1 MTRPSTEPGAELF
14 ADDKAARALEA
25 VYLTGDL
32 IAQRDAV
39 LRALAPRLGEAVADI
54 GCGPGLL
61 ALEIAEAVGSQGRV
75 LGVDASTAM
84 VAIANRRCAPAGN
97 VTVEVADAVRLPG
110 GDGMFD
116 ALVCTQVLEYVPDVP
131 AALQEFLRLLRPG
144 GRLLLMDTDW
154 ESCVWHSTDRDR
166 MRRMIDAWDSHCSH
180 PQLPRTLVTMLA
192 DAGFAA
198 PRVEVHAL
206 VTHTRNA
213 DTFARAMEETLSRH
227 AVRTGQV
234 DADTASAWRRDL
246 ESLDAEGRYFFSLN
260 RYVFHARR
268 P

>member
-14 ADDKAARALEA
+14 ADDRAARALEA

-32 IAQRDAV
+32 VSQRDAV
-39 LRALAPRLGEAVADI
+39 MGALRPRLGEAIVDV

-61 ALEIAEAVGSQGRV
+61 ALEIAEAVGPQGHV
-75 LGVDASTAM
+75 LAVDTSAAM
-84 VAIANRRCAPAGN
+84 VAIAARRCAQAGN
-97 VTVEVADAVRLPG
+97 VTVGTGDAIRVPG
-110 GDGMFD
+110 DDGRFD

-154 ESCVWHSTDRDR
+154 ESCVWHSSDRDR

-180 PQLPRTLVTMLA
+180 PQLPRTLVPSLA
-192 DAGFAA
+192 EAGFVD
-198 PRVEVHAL
+198 PLVEVHAL
-206 VTHTRNA
+206 ITLTRNA
-213 DTFARAMEETLSRH
+213 DTFARAMEDTLSRH
-227 AVRTGQV
+227 AVRTGHV
-234 DADTASAWRRDL
+234 DAETASAWRSDL
-246 ESLDAEGRYFFSLN
+246 EAMDAAGKYFFSLN
-260 RYVFHARR
+260 RYVFHAKR